1 MGVREVT
8 ESGVLWLREELV
20 VRNLEW
26 LGTSPVKNV
35 LEVVL
40 EDHTRSEL
48 RFTALVLHCHKEFL
62 NKL

>member
-1 MGVREVT
+1 MRGREVT

-26 LGTSPVKNV
+26 LGTSSVKNV

-40 EDHTRSEL
+40 EDHATGEVGLS
-48 RFTALVLHCHKEFL
+48 AVVVLHSHVDGDF
-62 NKL
+62 